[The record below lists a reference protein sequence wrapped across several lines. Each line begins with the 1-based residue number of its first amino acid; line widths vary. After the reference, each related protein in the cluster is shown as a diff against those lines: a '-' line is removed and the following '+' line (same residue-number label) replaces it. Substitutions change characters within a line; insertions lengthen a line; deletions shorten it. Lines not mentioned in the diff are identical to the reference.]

1 MSNSEKEDNEL
12 SEGQEE
18 GEEGE
23 EEDDDKSKKEKLNN
37 NDNNVGKI
45 NIQKKETPQKTHSY
59 YQILINQLKEEILI
73 LKKNNNKMEKS
84 FEEDYENLKNKLNA
98 KISLLNKLISTNKK
112 QKNSYES
119 LSKRLEQE
127 EIKQNKIKEKYL
139 NSMEFLKQKDFLTSE
154 IDKRLDKSTLIMR
167 ELRMENQE
175 LLKKLDDN
183 EDYADN
189 LNFEIQKKEIK
200 EQLRQKNNEINILI
214 KLLEP
219 HIVCKEEQKKLNEEL
234 NTLNTQIKNLKKNI
248 KKNIKKINENNKENF
263 IVSNKLKSSF
273 SKSNTKKLMNL
284 NKSTPNV
291 YLNKNIKNENNNILS
306 LPIILNKNNQ
316 KEETILSKEFYEKV
330 KNEFKGNEV
339 EYNFLIKK
347 IKSFKKN
354 RNKNEKKKKNEINE
368 QNWKIDSLDEKFKVM
383 KLENKHSDFS
393 TKMLKFKLN
402 NLWKIN
408 KQEFKKLKEV
418 EKDLENVKNIMKN
431 KNDEISKIL
440 QQINSIRTLVE
451 LNFIKI
457 EDSEIQKY
465 IEKIKKYK
473 RSNPSKGFREESKNN
488 INKTFSTNLK
498 KEESITTDFDLLKN
512 NN

>member
-1 MSNSEKEDNEL
+1 
-12 SEGQEE
+12 
-18 GEEGE
+18 
-23 EEDDDKSKKEKLNN
+23 
-37 NDNNVGKI
+37 
-45 NIQKKETPQKTHSY
+45 
-59 YQILINQLKEEILI
+59 
-73 LKKNNNKMEKS
+73 
-84 FEEDYENLKNKLNA
+84 
-98 KISLLNKLISTNKK
+98 
-112 QKNSYES
+112 
-119 LSKRLEQE
+119 
-127 EIKQNKIKEKYL
+127 
-139 NSMEFLKQKDFLTSE
+139 
-154 IDKRLDKSTLIMR
+154 
-167 ELRMENQE
+167 
-175 LLKKLDDN
+175 
-183 EDYADN
+183 
-189 LNFEIQKKEIK
+189 
-200 EQLRQKNNEINILI
+200 
-214 KLLEP
+214 
-219 HIVCKEEQKKLNEEL
+219 
-234 NTLNTQIKNLKKNI
+234 
-248 KKNIKKINENNKENF
+248 
-263 IVSNKLKSSF
+263 
-273 SKSNTKKLMNL
+273 MNL

-354 RNKNEKKKKNEINE
+354 RNKTEKKKKNEINE